1 MKEEILFSMKSPF
14 RDDFRIK
21 GYRFG
26 EGEKGLAIVGAL
38 RGDEVQQ
45 LYTCSQLV
53 KELQAIEKRKGLVDG
68 VELLVIPS
76 ANPFSMNIS
85 KRFWAMDGT
94 DINRMFPGY
103 HLGETTQRIAEG
115 VFKALQGYQYGV
127 QLASSYVAGCYTP
140 HVKLLHTGYEDVQ
153 TAGLFGLP
161 YVCVRQPLP
170 FDTTLLNYN
179 WQVWETKAYSLYG
192 GSNDRLD
199 VKVSREIQTA
209 VWRFLQRTG
218 LMETDC
224 RTTVGFRPVVFD
236 EAELEVI
243 KAPAPGVFFRFRQAG
258 DLVNEGDLLA
268 HIIHPYLGK
277 VEAVITATASGRLF
291 FTNDKSLALK
301 GTPLFKICR
310 Y

>member
-1 MKEEILFSMKSPF
+1 MKSPF

-26 EGEKGLAIVGAL
+26 KGRKGMAIVGAL

-53 KELQAIEKRKGLVDG
+53 KELQAIERRGGLAEG
-68 VELLVIPS
+68 TEILVIPS
-76 ANPFSMNIS
+76 ANPFSMNIN

-103 HLGETTQRIAEG
+103 DQGETTQRIAAAIFQL
-115 VFKALQGYQYGV
+115 VQGYEYGV
-127 QLASSYVAGCYTP
+127 QMASSYVAGRYMP
-140 HVKLLHTGYEDVQ
+140 HVKILHTGYEDVQ

-179 WQVWETKAYSLYG
+179 WQIWETKAYSLYG
-192 GSNDRLD
+192 GSNDCID
-199 VKVSREIQTA
+199 VQVSREVQEAIL
-209 VWRFLQRTG
+209 RFLMRTG
-218 LMETDC
+218 LMKTDC
-224 RTTVGFRPVVFD
+224 RTSADGFRPMVFD
-236 EAELEVI
+236 ESELEVI
-243 KAPAPGVFFRFRQAG
+243 QAPAPGLLFRFRQAG
-258 DLVNEGDLLA
+258 DRVEKGDLLA
-268 HIIHPYLGK
+268 QIVHPYLGK
-277 VEAVITATASGRLF
+277 TVAAVTATVSGRLF
-291 FTNDKSLALK
+291 FTTDRPLALK

-310 Y
+310 R